1 MADTVKKSRID
12 DPQIADQKNQED
24 DTFYESMSASARP
37 IPESGIASYDLL
49 QNERQHS
56 YDSPVV
62 VKNDSREHQG
72 VDEETENIYETLPE
86 YGEIEKT
93 EPSDQNVKL
102 SSSERVEPNLTL
114 DLSPKVEVENVC
126 YEDVEETIESSY
138 EIVRQEDADRPSFSM
153 ETTDFSEQRSP
164 EDNAKSVKDRMLL
177 ATDDA
182 ATLLFTQTVTSPMLT
197 PSEENID
204 FLKGFQRENINS
216 DSSASNESPPKED
229 LTKTSEEN
237 STSDISAAM
246 SISDPSATQLPENS
260 KAKEENIYENAEFL
274 KQNAENIYQNVD
286 EAVKEE
292 NIYENLKD
300 VQRAVEELEEHEE
313 HIYQDIDEYVEEKN
327 MPKQEDFAKEDDV
340 YESVGDVEENV
351 KISEETFVENSLYS
365 NESVPELEPITDCSR
380 KENINETGI
389 IEFEHYETVGGEE
402 EITEKYFVHSEQ
414 VEKHKETFESQSE
427 LRSEASNVETVE
439 SNIGDSLESKTKE
452 TYSEFVYHSKME
464 SNYYEKY
471 TEVVSKTSTSSDI
484 SNREKDTETVPPE
497 IVKNLKSQFS
507 KSGAEIV
514 ATTKKDEASELRR
527 SINIMEQISK
537 FEHLDSGD
545 GTGIDPESTVTETY
559 TETTT
564 IQSDVPEEKSLKK
577 KKIKKSRKEEKEN
590 ISVNDF
596 DVVNGE
602 NVYNVNVKSLC
613 RSFGDLTK
621 IAEDKDCN
629 RQVRNSG
636 RTKSLSDVLL
646 SSHKKN
652 IENVFSEVSVRALK
666 EKFNIVENKKPLGI
680 VKLPFKN
687 SQLKSSFSKF
697 DALQKKNVLHIRS
710 SDSTKAQEKFTGAQP
725 LDTTN
730 CKACS
735 KQVFQMEQIKAEK
748 AIWHKNC
755 FRCTECSKQ
764 LTVETYVSHEGNL
777 YCKPHFKSLFA
788 PKAVEEE
795 SPPRPRKPELI
806 IRENQPLELPPD
818 VVRASDKPDL
828 GLEELQSLNV
838 KERFQ
843 VFEQYQTETQET
855 DRGTATVNVKRSPS
869 ILSKLAK
876 FQQKG
881 MDIGVS
887 DDSLNGIPVEGSD
900 TEEEAEEDVP
910 EGEDPTLYKAKRV
923 QKEKPFHFTN
933 LSEVKNKWEHGEQN
947 SRDERREERKQEIQ
961 SIRNKL
967 FMGKQGK
974 MKEAYQQAVMQSES
988 CANLIK
994 SEKIES
1000 YDTKSLKER
1009 FEKGE
1014 TFNEKETKGDDEED
1028 TEVFQSEISK
1038 KSRSLFLELDANASK
1053 APQMSNVT
1061 IPKQNVKTA
1070 REAYL
1075 AKTASEDTV
1084 KSSEIIEDIVEVKT
1098 ADIQQRFKFFETYK
1112 EPEKE
1117 RKTFRITPPRDP
1129 SQVKTDTPE
1138 REIYHD
1144 PEVVRAEDTI
1154 DDSIIAKKTHTTSK
1168 MLNKFRQMEEE
1179 NLTKEQEPLSPKP
1192 MKSFTPPPELP
1203 RTENESA
1210 DEQDSGSE
1218 EESEGQDQM
1227 DNQNL
1232 PEDLLEARRAA
1243 RATQLRAKFEKWEQQ
1258 EIRREESQ
1266 AVNIGEE
1273 GGDESQI
1280 ESTRSLR
1287 ARFESMRDTSS
1298 DSSKTQ
1304 RVKVNRFVE
1313 IPSITVLCESCDG
1326 KVYPLEK
1333 ISVHGHVYHKNCFKC
1348 MECSCVLR
1356 MDSYSYNQG
1365 LLYCTPHFK
1374 RLFISKGNYD
1384 TAFGL
1389 GQHKEKWNCNATM
1402 A

>member
-1 MADTVKKSRID
+1 MADTVKKSRIVSDDDDNLEESLLEEFNMRLKNCMSKD

-590 ISVNDF
+590 ISV
-596 DVVNGE
+596 
-602 NVYNVNVKSLC
+602 
-613 RSFGDLTK
+613 
-621 IAEDKDCN
+621 
-629 RQVRNSG
+629 
-636 RTKSLSDVLL
+636 
-646 SSHKKN
+646 
-652 IENVFSEVSVRALK
+652 
-666 EKFNIVENKKPLGI
+666 
-680 VKLPFKN
+680 
-687 SQLKSSFSKF
+687 KSSFSKF